1 MDSSNLIKAVR
12 TVLANDAV
20 IRTALGSGSATTAL
34 NTQLFHK
41 DGLYSR
47 KSTQEY
53 VYPHIAFK
61 LDTDSPAIRGA
72 DDNAVMLF
80 ADIVNMPNKADFI
93 SNCYKCMDRLKTLL
107 VDKPNVLN
115 NIALTFSPAVVLRVR
130 DVSWV
135 SGTTY
140 DDKEQGSERKHR
152 IICMLKMVVG
162 D

>member
-1 MDSSNLIKAVR
+1 MDSFNLIKAVR
-12 TVLANDAV
+12 TVLANDAA
-20 IRTALGSGSATTAL
+20 IRTALGSVSVATAL

>member
-1 MDSSNLIKAVR
+1 MDSVNLIRAVR
-12 TVLANDAV
+12 TVVANDLI
-20 IRTALGSGSATTAL
+20 IRTALGSNSAATAL
-34 NTQLFHK
+34 STQLFHK

-61 LDTDSPAIRGA
+61 LDSDSPAIKGA

-115 NIALTFSPAVVLRVR
+115 NIALTFSPPVVLKVR

>member
-1 MDSSNLIKAVR
+1 MDSVNLIRAVR
-12 TVLANDAV
+12 TVVANDSI
-20 IRTALGSGSATTAL
+20 IRTALGSNSAATAL
-34 NTQLFHK
+34 STQLFHK

-61 LDTDSPAIRGA
+61 LDSDSPAIKGA

-115 NIALTFSPAVVLRVR
+115 NIALTFSPAVVLKVR